1 MKLLY
6 AKQNIFEESLLY
18 LFAKDYCMGYNRREL
33 FLHIHCLLKR
43 RIFMLNMII
52 KWVLFAGVI
61 MFTAWLIP
69 GISVDNFWTAMLVC
83 IVITLINIF
92 LKPIISFISMPVNFL
107 TLGLFSFVINA
118 ILLWF
123 AGYITPGFSVDGF
136 LSALLGSIIL
146 AVFVGFI
153 YNKNE
158 HKK

>member
-1 MKLLY
+1 
-6 AKQNIFEESLLY
+6 
-18 LFAKDYCMGYNRREL
+18 
-33 FLHIHCLLKR
+33 
-43 RIFMLNMII
+43 MLNMII

-69 GISVDNFWTAMLVC
+69 GISVDNFWTAMVVC
-83 IVITLINIF
+83 VVITLINFF
-92 LKPIISFISMPVNFL
+92 LKPIIELISLPVNFL

-118 ILLWF
+118 LLLWF

-146 AVFVGFI
+146 AVFIGVI

>member
-1 MKLLY
+1 
-6 AKQNIFEESLLY
+6 
-18 LFAKDYCMGYNRREL
+18 
-33 FLHIHCLLKR
+33 
-43 RIFMLNMII
+43 MLNMII

>member
-1 MKLLY
+1 
-6 AKQNIFEESLLY
+6 
-18 LFAKDYCMGYNRREL
+18 
-33 FLHIHCLLKR
+33 
-43 RIFMLNMII
+43 MLNMII

-69 GISVDNFWTAMLVC
+69 GISVDNFWSAMLVC
-83 IVITLINIF
+83 IVITAINVF
-92 LKPIISFISMPVNFL
+92 LKPIVQFISMPVNFL

-118 ILLWF
+118 LLLWL

-146 AVFVGFI
+146 AVFIGFI

-158 HKK
+158 SK